1 MHDYFFKW
9 NLFLC
14 LAWPR
19 MPIHRS
25 MKSFTDSL
33 TDNALAV
40 INRPNKQSA
49 QVTYSPSETDQRQQ
63 SSQGISGR
71 FVVEYDIDRKTDAGD
86 VLVRNSL
93 FLPIVSAHAKVYLRA
108 RVETLIIY
116 KLSLRRTENLVQLQ
130 KKTYFMLDMPYRL
143 LMDTLYIFSLLPTW
157 GKFQR
162 TCCWYWTL
170 VDPCTEPK
178 WRRWSKPYWVS

>member
-1 MHDYFFKW
+1 
-9 NLFLC
+9 
-14 LAWPR
+14 

-143 LMDTLYIFSLLPTW
+143 LMDTLYIFSLLPT
-157 GKFQR
+157 
-162 TCCWYWTL
+162 
-170 VDPCTEPK
+170 
-178 WRRWSKPYWVS
+178 

>member
-1 MHDYFFKW
+1 
-9 NLFLC
+9 
-14 LAWPR
+14 

-93 FLPIVSAHAKVYLRA
+93 LLPIVSAHAKAYLRA
-108 RVETLIIY
+108 RVETLTCIIY

-143 LMDTLYIFSLLPTW
+143 LMDTLYIFSLLPT
-157 GKFQR
+157 
-162 TCCWYWTL
+162 
-170 VDPCTEPK
+170 
-178 WRRWSKPYWVS
+178 